1 MASQNVRRSLRIGS
15 LNICRALHRKE
26 TDISI
31 KLQKLKLDVLF
42 LLETDV
48 KNIDLKNPPN
58 FEGYTTICPL
68 KTSKETT
75 RILALV
81 KQTLKSKKREDL
93 MCRDISSIWIEVIS
107 EIGEKFLL
115 GGIYR
120 EFDDLEGKENSKS
133 IDSQSI
139 RLGKFFS
146 QLEKAENEKCTVIG
160 IGDLNLNAK
169 KWHLNDYKY
178 KKLSNQFKEM
188 IDRLGMKLWEY
199 GYTFHRIDE
208 NGKVKRS
215 AIDHA
220 FSNNENKVIKTDKEV
235 CSFTDHNLI
244 YIETRMNGDNKKI
257 KIKKRVRDLKMI
269 RHHPEKFIRALQSI
283 QWEKLAICNDVDEQ
297 VEFYTSEI
305 KKVLN
310 HLAPIKEKVI
320 KNKPKIPLSKE
331 TLDQME
337 IRDDLKA
344 KIMAIKEGERNTELQ
359 TLYSKQRNKCQRMVF
374 KEKTDLVNQRV
385 KARGN
390 KEVWKVV
397 NNITKPTEAENKMNI
412 MAGGVLTT
420 DEQKNC
426 K

>member
-1 MASQNVRRSLRIGS
+1 MPPNTNTTTKTSSSTLCSTASATNSTSTITTATRTNTKCQAATKSNYVASQNVRRSLRIGS

-178 KKLSNQFKEM
+178 KKTKQ
-188 IDRLGMKLWEY
+188 
-199 GYTFHRIDE
+199 
-208 NGKVKRS
+208 
-215 AIDHA
+215 
-220 FSNNENKVIKTDKEV
+220 
-235 CSFTDHNLI
+235 
-244 YIETRMNGDNKKI
+244 
-257 KIKKRVRDLKMI
+257 
-269 RHHPEKFIRALQSI
+269 PI
-283 QWEKLAICNDVDEQ
+283 QGND
-297 VEFYTSEI
+297 
-305 KKVLN
+305 
-310 HLAPIKEKVI
+310 
-320 KNKPKIPLSKE
+320 
-331 TLDQME
+331 
-337 IRDDLKA
+337 
-344 KIMAIKEGERNTELQ
+344 
-359 TLYSKQRNKCQRMVF
+359 
-374 KEKTDLVNQRV
+374 
-385 KARGN
+385 
-390 KEVWKVV
+390 
-397 NNITKPTEAENKMNI
+397 
-412 MAGGVLTT
+412 
-420 DEQKNC
+420 
-426 K
+426 